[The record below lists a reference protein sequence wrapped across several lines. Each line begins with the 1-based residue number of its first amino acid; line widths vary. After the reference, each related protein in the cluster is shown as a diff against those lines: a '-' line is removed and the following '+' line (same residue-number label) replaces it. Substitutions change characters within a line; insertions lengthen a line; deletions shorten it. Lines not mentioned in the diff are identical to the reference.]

1 MTSKDFQRLER
12 KLDAVLLNQ
21 GQGLYALFRLIF
33 KGDRIMAAL
42 DRLEAD
48 VAAET
53 TVMQSAITLLQGLK
67 AALDAAGTD
76 PVKLAAL
83 ADQMEANANSL
94 AAAVAQNTPGAP

>member
-21 GQGLYALFRLIF
+21 GQGLYALYRILF

-83 ADQMEANANSL
+83 ADQMEGNATAL